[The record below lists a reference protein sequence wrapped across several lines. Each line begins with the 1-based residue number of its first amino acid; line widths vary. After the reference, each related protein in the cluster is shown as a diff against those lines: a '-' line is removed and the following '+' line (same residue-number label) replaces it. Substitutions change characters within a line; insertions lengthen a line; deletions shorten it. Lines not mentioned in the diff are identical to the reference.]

1 MHAAYYNITRIPL
14 IGAVEVEP
22 PLEGIIRRF
31 DGGQL
36 LELHERSVHPVLP
49 VPQLYQVTIRVPN
62 GPVVV
67 HHEPFHGLDQTTLDV
82 PRLGGLDGR
91 VDETLATAH
100 GVEVELVRSETGQ
113 VGVLHEAF
121 ALGTVVVLDEVRQG
135 AVTEAEWDSLPLN
148 VLLTNTGNDLQRNN
162 IITQKFNCTCCQFS
176 PLGTNWEEF

>member
-1 MHAAYYNITRIPL
+1 MRIPL
-14 IGAVEVEP
+14 IGAVEVKP
-22 PLEGIIRRF
+22 PLEGIIRRL

-91 VDETLATAH
+91 IDETLATAH

-121 ALGTVVVLDEVRQG
+121 ALGTVVVLDKVRQG

-176 PLGTNWEEF
+176 LLGTN